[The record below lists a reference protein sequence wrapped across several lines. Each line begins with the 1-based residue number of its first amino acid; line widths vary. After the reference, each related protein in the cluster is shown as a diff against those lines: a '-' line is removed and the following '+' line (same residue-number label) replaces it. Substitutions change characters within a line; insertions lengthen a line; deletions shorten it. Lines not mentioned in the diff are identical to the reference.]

1 MTPQFSETKR
11 KRSLKLHEKAQKPAV
26 VMMLLLYYDKFWINQ
41 VIRYRCALDKN
52 CRNS

>member
-11 KRSLKLHEKAQKPAV
+11 KRSLKLREKSQKPAV

-41 VIRYRCALDKN
+41 VIRCLYHYWT
-52 CRNS
+52 